1 MQPVQ
6 TFSADLFLRML
17 VSINS
22 NFFWRTGS
30 VLVQLRTSNLMQFG
44 IISNSY

>member
-17 VSINS
+17 VVINS
-22 NFFWRTGS
+22 NFFLENRLNFS
-30 VLVQLRTSNLMQFG
+30 AIAYQ
-44 IISNSY
+44 